1 MNSFLSRI
9 AAALLQALER
19 VALSFESIGE
29 AQRLLSRL
37 GWDANVTAASLGL
50 IQIQLASSDPF
61 EAAEALFDQLQSGT
75 GDELEIAAQLISSL
89 MDIVGQI
96 RTLVE
101 TPPGGLPAPL
111 NQPSFWSDSIVD
123 LIDLEI
129 IDYLQSEA
137 PFVLGLLSVFG
148 LAEIQSATPTGA
160 GRIPYERRVLHWENL
175 PRLVS
180 NPLGLL
186 HDTYHWNDGTGF
198 SYELAIASLQRFFR
212 GVNLPARVQPLDG
225 ALANLYYAPGNPT
238 LPTVTQLAIPIVTTA
253 SADRLQYSEFGVL
266 VFPIPPKGGTNQ
278 APVGLGLTPLVR
290 GAVTDIPN
298 DPDANFSLA
307 ISGGF
312 SSEGAFTIEIRPA
325 GVDLNIT
332 GAPVSVSASLVLSGQ
347 PATPWV
353 PIGDRSS
360 SRLEVSGVTA
370 GLSITGPIPGF
381 DVSVTVG
388 VVGPAGS
395 GSPGAKLVID
405 FSQSDGFLQDVV
417 GDQPEEIDITGSIK
431 WSSQTGISLNGQAQL
446 QATISTHLSIAGVL
460 TLDTIFLG
468 LGAGTGG
475 ALEFDAAVSGSLTLG
490 PIEATV
496 DRIGVAALLTPL
508 DNTQPPGNLD
518 RLDLKFAFK
527 PPNGL
532 GIAVDAGLVTG
543 GGYIS
548 FDPSKGQYAG
558 ILQLS
563 LVDTIGITVIGV
575 LDTIMPDGSSGFS
588 FLLIITFTLPPIQ
601 LGFGFTLNGVG
612 GLGGV
617 NRTMNTDA
625 LQAGFRAHTLGAI
638 LFPPD
643 PIDNAPQIISD
654 IRNFFPVA
662 EGRYLFGPLLEL
674 GWGTPTLIT
683 LTLGVLLEVPDPI
696 RIAILGL
703 IDAGLP
709 TEDEA
714 LLELHIEILGIIDFG
729 AKTLSIDGTLFDS
742 SILVYAL
749 AGDLALRLSWGS
761 NPNFLFSLGGFN
773 PNFNT
778 DGLDVPKLARLSVS
792 LGSGSNPR
800 ISADSYF
807 ALTSNTVQFGANV
820 QAYAAAGGFSIQGY
834 LGYDVLIIISPFSF
848 EFDFSASFDVAYDGH
863 TLLGLNVNGTFQG
876 PTPWH
881 FHGDAS
887 ISLLFFSVSASVDL
901 TWGSSTQATIPSQPV
916 LPDLFAAFQNPQ
928 SWSAALPPATTVGVS
943 LATQKPSDQTLCV
956 HPMGTLQVKET
967 VVPLD
972 LPITRYGNATPSD
985 GTEFSIQ
992 SVQINAQT
1000 ETIQTIQDYFAPG
1013 QFLNLSDADK
1023 LSKPSFEEMDAGV
1036 NIGSS
1041 AILNG
1046 QDSPRTVVYQEF
1058 YIYDPADFSHYS
1070 RPYFMP
1076 AHIHLALSA
1085 QGAGFASLV
1094 KNTGLQK
1101 YSSGQ
1106 TTPAISVDEPQYV
1119 VTSVLDLSVRG
1130 DILSGSGTSYF
1141 QAQAA
1146 LNSYLSTNPAEAGDL
1161 QIMPLHEVAA

>member
-1 MNSFLSRI
+1 MPGKAGTLETLALQVGLALQPLESQLTSANVLPFLAQLGLRFPP
-9 AAALLQALER
+9 ALLQS
-19 VALSFESIGE
+19 SF
-29 AQRLLSRL
+29 
-37 GWDANVTAASLGL
+37 
-50 IQIQLASSDPF
+50 
-61 EAAEALFDQLQSGT
+61 
-75 GDELEIAAQLISSL
+75 
-89 MDIVGQI
+89 
-96 RTLVE
+96 
-101 TPPGGLPAPL
+101 
-111 NQPSFWSDSIVD
+111 
-123 LIDLEI
+123 
-129 IDYLQSEA
+129 
-137 PFVLGLLSVFG
+137 
-148 LAEIQSATPTGA
+148 
-160 GRIPYERRVLHWENL
+160 
-175 PRLVS
+175 
-180 NPLGLL
+180 
-186 HDTYHWNDGTGF
+186 
-198 SYELAIASLQRFFR
+198 
-212 GVNLPARVQPLDG
+212 
-225 ALANLYYAPGNPT
+225 
-238 LPTVTQLAIPIVTTA
+238 
-253 SADRLQYSEFGVL
+253 
-266 VFPIPPKGGTNQ
+266 
-278 APVGLGLTPLVR
+278 LTPLN
-290 GAVTDIPN
+290 A
-298 DPDANFSLA
+298 A
-307 ISGGF
+307 
-312 SSEGAFTIEIRPA
+312 
-325 GVDLNIT
+325 
-332 GAPVSVSASLVLSGQ
+332 
-347 PATPWV
+347 AT
-353 PIGDRSS
+353 
-360 SRLEVSGVTA
+360 A
-370 GLSITGPIPGF
+370 
-381 DVSVTVG
+381 
-388 VVGPAGS
+388 
-395 GSPGAKLVID
+395 
-405 FSQSDGFLQDVV
+405 
-417 GDQPEEIDITGSIK
+417 
-431 WSSQTGISLNGQAQL
+431 
-446 QATISTHLSIAGVL
+446 AGVL
-460 TLDTIFLG
+460 TSTLTQLVTDITNDDESAIVTDGLKLIQEIGGLISTFPQIGAGIQGLSGSLGIGAVELTNFVQNLPANILSYALISYLESTQPGALAVLNLLGVVSYAPNPGVAGDPTHPPYIARKLQLSNLGNVFKSPSALLQTIFQWG
-468 LGAGTGG
+468 LPSFDGTVLIPALSASFDLMGFNSTVTSATAPAAMAAGWLQIQANPATNPPGLAATVSDSLSTGIDLTIPLSTTWSVRVQVQGTFSAGLTATIVPPATVSLQPPTGSLTGLLEMDLTATAPVANQPIILIGQTGGSVVQTNSFSFGAGLNITWNTTTATADPSVTFAVKGGKVIIDTTDADGFLADVLSGVNVQAGFDFAATWRADTGLHITGG
-475 ALEFDAAVSGSLTLG
+475 AQLEIDLPLHLDLGPVTLPILYLIGGIANDAITLEVSVALGVTLG
-490 PIEATV
+490 PFEISV
-496 DRIGVAALLTPL
+496 DRVGILGTVTFP
-508 DNTQPPGNLD
+508 QQGGNLGPAN
-518 RLDLKFAFK
+518 LQLGFK

-548 FDPSKGQYAG
+548 FDPTKGQYAG
-558 ILQLS
+558 VLQLS
-563 LVDTIGITVIGV
+563 LVDTIGITVIAV
-575 LDTIMPDGSSGFS
+575 LDTIMPDGSSGYS
-588 FLLIITFTLPPIQ
+588 FVLVITFTLPPIQ

-638 LFPPD
+638 MFPPD

-654 IRNFFPVA
+654 IRNFFPIA

-709 TEDEA
+709 TEDDA
-714 LLELHIEILGIIDFG
+714 LLVLHIEVLGIIDFG
-729 AKTLSIDGTLFDS
+729 AKTLSVDGTLFDS
-742 SILVYAL
+742 SVLVYAL
-749 AGDLALRLSWGS
+749 AGDLALRVSWGS

-807 ALTSNTVQFGANV
+807 AVTSNTVQFGANV

-881 FHGDAS
+881 FHGEAS

-901 TWGSSTQATIPSQPV
+901 TWGSSTQATIPAQPV
-916 LPDLFAAFQNPQ
+916 LPDLFNAFKNPQ
-928 SWSAALPPATTVGVS
+928 SWSAALPPATTVAVS
-943 LATQKPSDQTLCV
+943 LATQKPTDQTLCV

-972 LPITRYGNATPSD
+972 LPITKYGNATPSD

-992 SVQINAQT
+992 SVQIDAQT

-1058 YIYDPADFSHYS
+1058 YIYDPANFSIPTG
-1070 RPYFMP
+1070 PYLMP
-1076 AHIHLALSA
+1076 ANIHLALSA
-1085 QGAGFASLV
+1085 QGAGFASQV

-1101 YSSGQ
+1101 YSVGP
-1106 TTPAISVDEPQYV
+1106 TPPAIVVDEPQYV
-1119 VTSVLDLSVRG
+1119 VTSVLDLSVRA
-1130 DILSGSGTSYF
+1130 DILAGTGSTYF

-1146 LNSYLSTNPAEAGDL
+1146 LSSYLAANPSEAGDL
-1161 QIMPLHEVAA
+1161 QIMPMHEVAA

>member
-1 MNSFLSRI
+1 MPGKAGTLETLALQVGLALQPLESQLTSDGVLPFL
-9 AAALLQALER
+9 AQLGLQFPPALLQSSFVTSLNAAATAAG
-19 VALSFESIGE
+19 ALS
-29 AQRLLSRL
+29 A
-37 GWDANVTAASLGL
+37 
-50 IQIQLASSDPF
+50 
-61 EAAEALFDQLQSGT
+61 
-75 GDELEIAAQLISSL
+75 
-89 MDIVGQI
+89 
-96 RTLVE
+96 TL
-101 TPPGGLPAPL
+101 
-111 NQPSFWSDSIVD
+111 
-123 LIDLEI
+123 
-129 IDYLQSEA
+129 
-137 PFVLGLLSVFG
+137 
-148 LAEIQSATPTGA
+148 
-160 GRIPYERRVLHWENL
+160 
-175 PRLVS
+175 
-180 NPLGLL
+180 
-186 HDTYHWNDGTGF
+186 
-198 SYELAIASLQRFFR
+198 
-212 GVNLPARVQPLDG
+212 
-225 ALANLYYAPGNPT
+225 
-238 LPTVTQLAIPIVTTA
+238 TQLATDITNDDESAIVNDGLKLIQEIGSLISTLPQIGTEIQNLSGSLGISAAEVATFAQNLPTNILSYALISYLESTQPGAVAILNLLGVVSYAPNPGAAGDPTHPPYVARKLQLSNLGNVTKSPSTLLQTIFQWGLPGFDGTVLIPALSASFNLMGFYSTVTSATA
-253 SADRLQYSEFGVL
+253 PAAMTSGLLDIQAN
-266 VFPIPPKGGTNQ
+266 PATNPPGLLATLKDDL
-278 APVGLGLTPLVR
+278 PVGFNQTLPLSDVWS
-290 GAVTDIPN
+290 VTLQVN
-298 DPDANFSLA
+298 GTF
-307 ISGGF
+307 
-312 SSEGAFTIEIRPA
+312 
-325 GVDLNIT
+325 
-332 GAPVSVSASLVLSGQ
+332 SASLTATVVPPATVNLQPPTGSLTGVLEMDLTAKAPVANQPIILIGQTGGSVVQTDSFTFSAAVNVTWNTTTATADPSVSFAVKGGKVIIDTTDADGFLADVLSGVNVQ
-347 PATPWV
+347 AGFDFAATWRADTGLHVTGGAQLEIDLPLHLDLGPV
-353 PIGDRSS
+353 TLPILYLIGGVANDAVT
-360 SRLEVSGVTA
+360 LEVSVA
-370 GLSITGPIPGF
+370 
-381 DVSVTVG
+381 
-388 VVGPAGS
+388 
-395 GSPGAKLVID
+395 
-405 FSQSDGFLQDVV
+405 
-417 GDQPEEIDITGSIK
+417 
-431 WSSQTGISLNGQAQL
+431 
-446 QATISTHLSIAGVL
+446 
-460 TLDTIFLG
+460 LG
-468 LGAGTGG
+468 
-475 ALEFDAAVSGSLTLG
+475 LTLG
-490 PIEATV
+490 PFELSV
-496 DRIGVAALLTPL
+496 DRVGMLGTVTFP
-508 DNTQPPGNLD
+508 QQGGNLGPAN
-518 RLDLKFAFK
+518 LQLGFK
-527 PPNGL
+527 PPSGL
-532 GIAVDAGLVTG
+532 GIALDAGLVTG

-575 LDTIMPDGSSGFS
+575 LDTVMPDGTSGYS
-588 FLLIITFTLPPIQ
+588 FVLVITFTLPPIQ

-638 LFPPD
+638 MFPPD
-643 PIDNAPQIISD
+643 PIDNAAQIISD
-654 IRNFFPVA
+654 IRNFFPIA

-709 TEDEA
+709 TEDDA
-714 LLELHIEILGIIDFG
+714 LLVLHIEVLGIIDFG

-742 SILVYAL
+742 SVLVYAL
-749 AGDLALRLSWGS
+749 AGDLALRVSWGS

-792 LGSGSNPR
+792 LGSGNNPR

-807 ALTSNTVQFGANV
+807 AVTSNTVQFGANV
-820 QAYAAAGGFSIQGY
+820 QAYASAGGFSIQGY

-881 FHGDAS
+881 FHGEAS

-901 TWGSSTQATIPSQPV
+901 TWGSSTQATIPAQPV
-916 LPDLFAAFQNPQ
+916 LPDLFNAFKNPQ
-928 SWSAALPPATTVGVS
+928 SWSAALPPATTVAVS
-943 LATQKPSDQTLCV
+943 LATQKPTDQTLCV

-972 LPITRYGNATPSD
+972 LPITKYGNATPSD

-1058 YIYDPADFSHYS
+1058 YIYDPANFSIPS
-1070 RPYFMP
+1070 GPYRMP
-1076 AHIHLALSA
+1076 ANIHLALSA
-1085 QGAGFASLV
+1085 LGAGFASQV

-1101 YSSGQ
+1101 YSAGP

-1119 VTSVLDLSVRG
+1119 VTSVLDLSVRA
-1130 DILSGSGTSYF
+1130 DILAGAGSTYF

-1146 LNSYLSTNPAEAGDL
+1146 LNSYLAANPAEAGDL

>member
-1 MNSFLSRI
+1 MPGKAGTLETLALQLGQALQPLESQLTSDGVLPFL
-9 AAALLQALER
+9 AQLGLQFPPALLQP
-19 VALSFESIGE
+19 SFLTPLN
-29 AQRLLSRL
+29 A
-37 GWDANVTAASLGL
+37 AATAAGALTTTLTQLATDITNDDESAIVNDGLKL
-50 IQIQLASSDPF
+50 IQ
-61 EAAEALFDQLQSGT
+61 E
-75 GDELEIAAQLISSL
+75 ISSL
-89 MDIVGQI
+89 ISTLPQI
-96 RTLVE
+96 GAGIQSLSGSLGIDSTALTNFVENLASNILSYALISYLESTQPGAVAVLNLLGLVSYAPNPGVAGDPTHPPYIARKLQLSNLGNVLKSPSALLQTIFQWGLPGFDGTVLIPALSASFDLMGFNSTVTSTAAPAAMAAGWLE
-101 TPPGGLPAPL
+101 IQANPATNPPGLTATVSDSLPSGIDLTLPLTATWSVRVQAQGTFSAGLAATIVPPANVSLQPPTGSL
-111 NQPSFWSDSIVD
+111 TGLLEMDLTATAPVANQPII
-123 LIDLEI
+123 LIG
-129 IDYLQSEA
+129 QT
-137 PFVLGLLSVFG
+137 GG
-148 LAEIQSATPTGA
+148 SA
-160 GRIPYERRVLHWENL
+160 
-175 PRLVS
+175 
-180 NPLGLL
+180 
-186 HDTYHWNDGTGF
+186 
-198 SYELAIASLQRFFR
+198 
-212 GVNLPARVQPLDG
+212 VQ
-225 ALANLYYAPGNPT
+225 
-238 LPTVTQLAIPIVTTA
+238 
-253 SADRLQYSEFGVL
+253 
-266 VFPIPPKGGTNQ
+266 TNS
-278 APVGLGLTPLVR
+278 
-290 GAVTDIPN
+290 
-298 DPDANFSLA
+298 FSL
-307 ISGGF
+307 
-312 SSEGAFTIEIRPA
+312 GAA
-325 GVDLNIT
+325 LNIT
-332 GAPVSVSASLVLSGQ
+332 WNTTAATADPSVTFAVKGGKVIIDTTDADGFLADVLSGVNVQ
-347 PATPWV
+347 AGFDFAATWRADTGMHITGGAQLEIDLPLHLDLGPV
-353 PIGDRSS
+353 TLPILYLIGGVANGAIT
-360 SRLEVSGVTA
+360 LEVSVALGLALGPFEISVDRVGMLGTVTFPQQ
-370 GLSITGPIPGF
+370 GGNL
-381 DVSVTVG
+381 
-388 VVGPAGS
+388 GPAN
-395 GSPGAKLVID
+395 
-405 FSQSDGFLQDVV
+405 LQ
-417 GDQPEEIDITGSIK
+417 
-431 WSSQTGISLNGQAQL
+431 
-446 QATISTHLSIAGVL
+446 
-460 TLDTIFLG
+460 LG
-468 LGAGTGG
+468 
-475 ALEFDAAVSGSLTLG
+475 
-490 PIEATV
+490 
-496 DRIGVAALLTPL
+496 
-508 DNTQPPGNLD
+508 
-518 RLDLKFAFK
+518 FK

-532 GIAVDAGLVTG
+532 GIAVDAGLVAG

-575 LDTIMPDGSSGFS
+575 LDTVMPDGSSGYS
-588 FLLIITFTLPPIQ
+588 
-601 LGFGFTLNGVG
+601 FTLNRVG

-638 LFPPD
+638 MFPPD
-643 PIDNAPQIISD
+643 PIDNAAQIISD
-654 IRNFFPVA
+654 IRSFFPIA

-709 TEDEA
+709 TEDDA
-714 LLELHIEILGIIDFG
+714 LLVLHIEVLGIIDFG

-742 SILVYAL
+742 SVLVYAL
-749 AGDLALRLSWGS
+749 AGDLALRVSWGS

-807 ALTSNTVQFGANV
+807 AVTSNTVQFGANV
-820 QAYAAAGGFSIQGY
+820 QAYASAGGFSIQGY

-901 TWGSSTQATIPSQPV
+901 TWGSSTQATIPAQPV
-916 LPDLFAAFQNPQ
+916 LPDLFNAFKNPQ
-928 SWSAALPPATTVGVS
+928 SWSAALPPATTVAVS
-943 LATQKPSDQTLCV
+943 LATQKPTDQTLCV

-972 LPITRYGNATPSD
+972 LPIAKYGNAAPSD

-1058 YIYDPADFSHYS
+1058 YIYDPANFSIPS
-1070 RPYFMP
+1070 GPYRMP
-1076 AHIHLALSA
+1076 SNIQLALSA
-1085 QGAGFASLV
+1085 QGAGFTSQV

-1101 YSSGQ
+1101 YGAGP
-1106 TTPAISVDEPQYV
+1106 TTPAIVVDEPQYV
-1119 VTSVLDLSVRG
+1119 VTSVLDLSVRA
-1130 DILSGSGTSYF
+1130 DILAGTGSTYF

-1146 LNSYLSTNPAEAGDL
+1146 LDSYLAANPAEAGDL

>member
-1 MNSFLSRI
+1 MPTAAGTLETLAQQLALALQPLKDRLASGNVLDLFAELGLQFPANLLAPSFTNALNS
-9 AAALLQALER
+9 
-19 VALSFESIGE
+19 G
-29 AQRLLSRL
+29 
-37 GWDANVTAASLGL
+37 VTAASALPALITDLTNAITAGDDAGILQAGENLIEQISKLVTAFGTISTEMKSLAGSLPGMITSEVNDFADKLPAALLSYALISYLRQVQPGVLGIGNL
-50 IQIQLASSDPF
+50 VGITEYIPTDGVPGDPTHPPF
-61 EAAEALFDQLQSGT
+61 TARNLNLSRISALFKSPADLLNTLFQWGDPAFDGT
-75 GDELEIAAQLISSL
+75 ELF
-89 MDIVGQI
+89 
-96 RTLVE
+96 
-101 TPPGGLPAPL
+101 PL
-111 NQPSFWSDSIVD
+111 
-123 LIDLEI
+123 L
-129 IDYLQSEA
+129 A
-137 PFVLGLLSVFG
+137 TTLGLLG
-148 LAEIQSATPTGA
+148 LPVTSLGSSATP
-160 GRIPYERRVLHWENL
+160 ELDVSLL
-175 PRLVS
+175 SLVA
-180 NPLGLL
+180 NPATSPPGLL
-186 HDTYHWNDGTGF
+186 ATLTY
-198 SYELAIASLQRFFR
+198 
-212 GVNLPARVQPLDG
+212 
-225 ALANLYYAPGNPT
+225 
-238 LPTVTQLAIPIVTTA
+238 
-253 SADRLQYSEFGVL
+253 
-266 VFPIPPKGGTNQ
+266 PIPT
-278 APVGLGLTPLVR
+278 
-290 GAVTDIPN
+290 
-298 DPDANFSLA
+298 
-307 ISGGF
+307 
-312 SSEGAFTIEIRPA
+312 
-325 GVDLNIT
+325 GVDLT
-332 GAPVSVSASLVLSGQ
+332 VPVSNTLSFRVQAQGTFVPGLTIIITPPASVTFHPSAALNGLLQFNFIAKPADPNQPIILIGQTGSSRLQTESFTFGMGMTITWNSDTGQADADPMVQAAVTGGLVVIDMSDADGFLADVLSGVNVQ
-347 PATPWV
+347 A
-353 PIGDRSS
+353 
-360 SRLEVSGVTA
+360 
-370 GLSITGPIPGF
+370 GF
-381 DVSVTVG
+381 DFAATWR
-388 VVGPAGS
+388 A
-395 GSPGAKLVID
+395 D
-405 FSQSDGFLQDVV
+405 
-417 GDQPEEIDITGSIK
+417 TG
-431 WSSQTGISLNGQAQL
+431 L
-446 QATISTHLSIAGVL
+446 HV
-460 TLDTIFLG
+460 
-468 LGAGTGG
+468 TGG
-475 ALEFDAAVSGSLTLG
+475 AQLEIDLPLHLDLGPVTLPILYLIGGMANDAITLELSVALGLTLG
-490 PIEATV
+490 PFEISV
-496 DRIGVAALLTPL
+496 DRVGMLGTVTFP
-508 DNTQPPGNLD
+508 QQGGNLGPAN
-518 RLDLKFAFK
+518 LQLGFK

-532 GIAVDAGLVTG
+532 GIALDAGLVTG

-548 FDPSKGQYAG
+548 FDASKGQYAG

-575 LDTIMPDGSSGFS
+575 LDTIMPDGSSGYS
-588 FLLIITFTLPPIQ
+588 FVLVITFTLPPIQ

-638 LFPPD
+638 MFPPD

-654 IRNFFPVA
+654 IRNFFPIA

-709 TEDEA
+709 TEDDA
-714 LLELHIEILGIIDFG
+714 LLVLHIEVLGIIDFG

-742 SILVYAL
+742 SVLVYAL
-749 AGDLALRLSWGS
+749 AGDLALRVSWGS

-807 ALTSNTVQFGANV
+807 AVTSNSVQFGANV

-881 FHGDAS
+881 FHGEAS

-901 TWGSSTQATIPSQPV
+901 TWGSSTQATIPAQPV
-916 LPDLFAAFQNPQ
+916 LPDLFNAFKNPQ

-943 LATQKPSDQTLCV
+943 LATQKPTDQTLCV
-956 HPMGTLQVKET
+956 HPIGTLQVKET

-972 LPITRYGNATPSD
+972 LPITKYGNATPSD

-1058 YIYDPADFSHYS
+1058 YIYDPANFSIPTG
-1070 RPYFMP
+1070 PYLMP
-1076 AHIHLALSA
+1076 ANIHLALSA
-1085 QGAGFASLV
+1085 QGAGFASQV

-1101 YSSGQ
+1101 YSVGP
-1106 TTPAISVDEPQYV
+1106 TPPAIVVDEPQYV
-1119 VTSVLDLSVRG
+1119 VTSVLDLSVRA
-1130 DILSGSGTSYF
+1130 DILAGTGSSYF

-1146 LNSYLSTNPAEAGDL
+1146 LSSYLAANPAETGDL
-1161 QIMPLHEVAA
+1161 QIMPMHEVAA

>member
-1 MNSFLSRI
+1 MPGKAGTLETLAQQVGLALQPLESQLTSDNVLPFL
-9 AAALLQALER
+9 AQLGLQFPPALLQS
-19 VALSFESIGE
+19 SFLTPLN
-29 AQRLLSRL
+29 A
-37 GWDANVTAASLGL
+37 AATAAGALTATLTQLATDITNDDESAIVNDGLKLIQEIGSLISTFPQIGAEIRNLSGSLG
-50 IQIQLASSDPF
+50 ID
-61 EAAEALFDQLQSGT
+61 AAEVTNF
-75 GDELEIAAQLISSL
+75 AQ
-89 MDIVGQI
+89 
-96 RTLVE
+96 
-101 TPPGGLPAPL
+101 
-111 NQPSFWSDSIVD
+111 
-123 LIDLEI
+123 
-129 IDYLQSEA
+129 
-137 PFVLGLLSVFG
+137 
-148 LAEIQSATPTGA
+148 
-160 GRIPYERRVLHWENL
+160 
-175 PRLVS
+175 
-180 NPLGLL
+180 
-186 HDTYHWNDGTGF
+186 
-198 SYELAIASLQRFFR
+198 
-212 GVNLPARVQPLDG
+212 NLPANILSYVLISYLESTQPG
-225 ALANLYYAPGNPT
+225 AVAILNLLGVVSYAPNPGVAGDPTHPPYIARKLQLSNLGNVLKSPSAQLQTIFQWGLPGFDGTVLIPALSASFNLMGVHSTVTSATAPAAMSSGLLEIQANPATNPPGLLATLQDDLPAGFNQT
-238 LPTVTQLAIPIVTTA
+238 LPLSDLWSVSLQVNGTFSASLTATVVPPATVNLQPPTGSLTGLLEMDLTA
-253 SADRLQYSEFGVL
+253 KA
-266 VFPIPPKGGTNQ
+266 
-278 APVGLGLTPLVR
+278 
-290 GAVTDIPN
+290 
-298 DPDANFSLA
+298 PDANQPIILIGQTGGSVVQTDSFTFS
-307 ISGGF
+307 
-312 SSEGAFTIEIRPA
+312 A
-325 GVDLNIT
+325 GVNVTWNTTTATAD
-332 GAPVSVSASLVLSGQ
+332 PSVSVAVKG
-347 PATPWV
+347 
-353 PIGDRSS
+353 G
-360 SRLEVSGVTA
+360 
-370 GLSITGPIPGF
+370 
-381 DVSVTVG
+381 
-388 VVGPAGS
+388 
-395 GSPGAKLVID
+395 KVIID
-405 FSQSDGFLQDVV
+405 TTDSDGFLADVLSGV
-417 GDQPEEIDITGSIK
+417 NVQAGFDFAATWRADTG
-431 WSSQTGISLNGQAQL
+431 L
-446 QATISTHLSIAGVL
+446 HV
-460 TLDTIFLG
+460 
-468 LGAGTGG
+468 TGG
-475 ALEFDAAVSGSLTLG
+475 AQLEIDLPLHLDLGPVTLPILYLIGGFANDAITLEVSVALGVTLG
-490 PIEATV
+490 PFEVSV
-496 DRIGVAALLTPL
+496 DRVGMLGTVTFP
-508 DNTQPPGNLD
+508 QQGGNLGPAN
-518 RLDLKFAFK
+518 LQLGFK

-532 GIAVDAGLVTG
+532 GIAIDAGLVTG

-558 ILQLS
+558 VLQLS
-563 LVDTIGITVIGV
+563 LVDTIGITVIAV
-575 LDTIMPDGSSGFS
+575 LDTIMPDGSSGYS

-654 IRNFFPVA
+654 IRNFFPIA

-709 TEDEA
+709 TEDDA
-714 LLELHIEILGIIDFG
+714 LLVLHIEILGIIDFG

-742 SILVYAL
+742 SVLVYAL
-749 AGDLALRLSWGS
+749 AGDLALRVSWGS

-792 LGSGSNPR
+792 LGSGNNPR

-807 ALTSNTVQFGANV
+807 AVTSNTVQFGANV
-820 QAYAAAGGFSIQGY
+820 QAYASAGGFSIQGY

-881 FHGDAS
+881 FHGEAS

-901 TWGSSTQATIPSQPV
+901 TWGSIAQATIPAQPV
-916 LPDLFAAFQNPQ
+916 LPDLFNAFKNPQ
-928 SWSAALPPATTVGVS
+928 SWSAALPPAATVAVS
-943 LATQKPSDQTLCV
+943 LATQKPTDQTLCV

-972 LPITRYGNATPSD
+972 LPITKYGSATPSD

-1000 ETIQTIQDYFAPG
+1000 ESIQAVQDYFAPG
-1013 QFLNLSDADK
+1013 QFLSLSDADK

-1058 YIYDPADFSHYS
+1058 YIYDPANFSIPS
-1070 RPYFMP
+1070 RLYLMP
-1076 AHIHLALSA
+1076 ANIHLALSA
-1085 QGAGFASLV
+1085 QGAGFASQV

-1101 YSSGQ
+1101 YSVEP
-1106 TTPAISVDEPQYV
+1106 TTPAIVVDEPQYV
-1119 VTSVLDLSVRG
+1119 VTSVLDLSVRA
-1130 DILSGSGTSYF
+1130 DILAGTGSTYF

-1146 LNSYLSTNPAEAGDL
+1146 LNSYLAVNPAEAGDL
-1161 QIMPLHEVAA
+1161 QIMPMHEVAP

>member
-1 MNSFLSRI
+1 LWSVT
-9 AAALLQALER
+9 LQ
-19 VALSFESIGE
+19 V
-29 AQRLLSRL
+29 
-37 GWDANVTAASLGL
+37 N
-50 IQIQLASSDPF
+50 
-61 EAAEALFDQLQSGT
+61 GT
-75 GDELEIAAQLISSL
+75 
-89 MDIVGQI
+89 
-96 RTLVE
+96 
-101 TPPGGLPAPL
+101 
-111 NQPSFWSDSIVD
+111 F
-123 LIDLEI
+123 
-129 IDYLQSEA
+129 
-137 PFVLGLLSVFG
+137 
-148 LAEIQSATPTGA
+148 
-160 GRIPYERRVLHWENL
+160 
-175 PRLVS
+175 
-180 NPLGLL
+180 
-186 HDTYHWNDGTGF
+186 
-198 SYELAIASLQRFFR
+198 
-212 GVNLPARVQPLDG
+212 
-225 ALANLYYAPGNPT
+225 
-238 LPTVTQLAIPIVTTA
+238 
-253 SADRLQYSEFGVL
+253 
-266 VFPIPPKGGTNQ
+266 
-278 APVGLGLTPLVR
+278 
-290 GAVTDIPN
+290 
-298 DPDANFSLA
+298 
-307 ISGGF
+307 
-312 SSEGAFTIEIRPA
+312 
-325 GVDLNIT
+325 
-332 GAPVSVSASLVLSGQ
+332 SASLTATVVPLATVNLQPPTGSLTGLLEMDLTAKPPDVNQPIILIGQTGGSVVQTDSFTFSAAVNVTWNTTTATADPSVSFAVKGGKVIIDTTDADGFLADVLSGVNVQ
-347 PATPWV
+347 AGFDFAATWRADTGLHVTGGAQLEIDLPLHLDLGPV
-353 PIGDRSS
+353 TLPILYLIGGVANDAIT
-360 SRLEVSGVTA
+360 LEVSVA
-370 GLSITGPIPGF
+370 
-381 DVSVTVG
+381 
-388 VVGPAGS
+388 
-395 GSPGAKLVID
+395 
-405 FSQSDGFLQDVV
+405 
-417 GDQPEEIDITGSIK
+417 
-431 WSSQTGISLNGQAQL
+431 
-446 QATISTHLSIAGVL
+446 
-460 TLDTIFLG
+460 LG
-468 LGAGTGG
+468 
-475 ALEFDAAVSGSLTLG
+475 LTLG
-490 PIEATV
+490 PFEISV
-496 DRIGVAALLTPL
+496 DRVGMLGTVTFP
-508 DNTQPPGNLD
+508 QQGGNLGPAN
-518 RLDLKFAFK
+518 LQLGFK

-532 GIAVDAGLVTG
+532 GIAVDAGLVAG
-543 GGYIS
+543 GGYLS

-575 LDTIMPDGSSGFS
+575 LDTVMPDGSSGYS
-588 FLLIITFTLPPIQ
+588 FVLVITFTLPPLQ

-643 PIDNAPQIISD
+643 PIDNAGQIISD
-654 IRNFFPVA
+654 IRNFFPIA

-709 TEDEA
+709 TEDDA
-714 LLELHIEILGIIDFG
+714 LLVLHIEVLGIIDFG

-742 SILVYAL
+742 SVLVYAL
-749 AGDLALRLSWGS
+749 AGDLALRVSWGS

-792 LGSGSNPR
+792 LGSGNNPR

-807 ALTSNTVQFGANV
+807 AVTSNTVQFGANV
-820 QAYAAAGGFSIQGY
+820 QAYASAGGFSIQGY

-881 FHGDAS
+881 FHGEAS

-901 TWGSSTQATIPSQPV
+901 TWGSSTQATIPAQPV
-916 LPDLFAAFQNPQ
+916 LPDLFNAFKNPQ
-928 SWSAALPPATTVGVS
+928 SWSAALPPATTVAVS
-943 LATQKPSDQTLCV
+943 LATQKPTDQTLCV

-972 LPITRYGNATPSD
+972 LPITKYGNATPSD

-992 SVQINAQT
+992 SAQINAQT

-1058 YIYDPADFSHYS
+1058 YIYDPANFSIPS
-1070 RPYFMP
+1070 GPYRMP
-1076 AHIHLALSA
+1076 ANIQLALSA
-1085 QGAGFASLV
+1085 QGAGFASQV

-1101 YSSGQ
+1101 YSAGP
-1106 TTPAISVDEPQYV
+1106 TTPAILVDEPQYV
-1119 VTSVLDLSVRG
+1119 VTSVLDLSIRA
-1130 DILSGSGTSYF
+1130 DIVGGAGSTYF

-1146 LNSYLSTNPAEAGDL
+1146 LNSYLAANPAETGEL